1 LLGGVNFNGRLIVLL
16 STYFIKKFNLL
27 RNLKSFEIVVFFI
40 SIISSSRIHGQE
52 PSFNQYLSTA
62 NTLNPAITGIFSG
75 KYQFQGNFKNQ
86 WSQIMY
92 PYVTGIMEGQMHILD
107 DKIGSND
114 LVSFALLGVID
125 KSNDGGFRR
134 SQVGGTISFHKA
146 LDPDGVHRLG
156 AGFQL
161 MYNNYTLDY
170 DRLTF
175 QSQFRPYIGYDPSV
189 ASGEGAGFTDGAF
202 DFSSGFMYSF
212 ITEDVTAFLGGS
224 GYHLNMT
231 PISTQISS
239 FAIPRR
245 WVVHG
250 SLSIPAFEAD
260 RLYGS
265 FSHQW
270 STVTNMTTLG
280 VVYGKNL
287 NGYFNDEADEFLVG
301 GFLRFKDS
309 FSPYVGYRK
318 QALTVGLSYDF
329 TTSYLRK
336 SSNLTGSLELG
347 IRYKLFEYYKE
358 QQKKVKCDFLIW

>member
-1 LLGGVNFNGRLIVLL
+1 MIVVVYSVKSSSLLSSLKSLEVVLL
-16 STYFIKKFNLL
+16 TLFLICSL
-27 RNLKSFEIVVFFI
+27 RTS
-40 SIISSSRIHGQE
+40 GQE
-52 PSFNQYLSTA
+52 PSFNHYLSTA
-62 NTLNPAITGIFSG
+62 NTLNPAITGIYSG

-86 WSQIMY
+86 WSQIMH
-92 PYVTGIMEGQMHILD
+92 PYVTGIIDAQMHILD
-107 DKIGSND
+107 DVIGSND
-114 LVSFALLGVID
+114 LVSIAAVGLVD

-146 LDPDGVHRLG
+146 LDPEGVHRLG

-175 QSQFRPYIGYDPSV
+175 QSQFRPFVGYDQSIS
-189 ASGEGAGFTDGAF
+189 SGEGAGFTDGAF

-212 ITEDVTAFLGGS
+212 ITDDVTAFIGGS

-231 PISTQISS
+231 PISTQYSN

-250 SLSIPAFEAD
+250 SLSFPAFEDD
-260 RLYGS
+260 RIYGS

-280 VVYGKNL
+280 IVYGKNL
-287 NGYFNDEADEFLVG
+287 NGFYDNEADEFLVG
-301 GFLRFKDS
+301 GFLRFNDS

-318 QALTVGLSYDF
+318 QALTVGISYDF

-336 SSNLTGSLELG
+336 ASNLTGSLELG
-347 IRYKLFEYYKE
+347 IRYKIFDSHYKE